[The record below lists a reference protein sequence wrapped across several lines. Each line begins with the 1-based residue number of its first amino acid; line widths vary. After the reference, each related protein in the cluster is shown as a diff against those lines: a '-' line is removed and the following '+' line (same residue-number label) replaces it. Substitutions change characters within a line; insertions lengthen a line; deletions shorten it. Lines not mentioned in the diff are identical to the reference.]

1 MINYIILFS
10 IITVVGGIIY
20 IYNNLI
26 TKKNAVKNAWAQID
40 VQLKRRADLI
50 PNLLASVK
58 GYMEHEKNVLE
69 NVIKARNLALKCD
82 DNDINSRINC
92 ENKLSGSLS
101 SLLAVV
107 ESYPE
112 LKANEN
118 FLQLNE
124 ELSSTENK
132 IAFARQFYNDS
143 IMFYNNALEMFPNN
157 IIASFFDFKQ
167 YDEFKIV
174 DEKDKEVP
182 KVSF

>member
-1 MINYIILFS
+1 MTSYIV
-10 IITVVGGIIY
+10 IIAVIAIIGGIIY
-20 IYNNLI
+20 LYNNLVA
-26 TKKNAVKNAWAQID
+26 KKNAVKNAWSQID

-69 NVIKARNLALKCD
+69 NVVKARNMALRCD
-82 DNDINSRINC
+82 ESDINSRIKY
-92 ENKLSGSLS
+92 ENKLAGSLS

-143 IMFYNNALEMFPNN
+143 IEMFPNN
-157 IIASFFDFKQ
+157 IIASFFDFKR
-167 YDEFKIV
+167 YNEFKIV
-174 DEKDKEVP
+174 DEKDREVP

>member
-1 MINYIILFS
+1 MTGYII
-10 IITVVGGIIY
+10 IIAVIAFIGAIIF
-20 IYNNLI
+20 IYNGLV
-26 TKKNAVKNAWAQID
+26 TKKNAVKNAWSQID

-82 DNDINSRINC
+82 NSDINSRINC

-143 IMFYNNALEMFPNN
+143 IMFYYNELEIFPNN
-157 IIASFFDFKQ
+157 LIASFFDFKR
-167 YDEFKIV
+167 YNEFKIL

>member
-1 MINYIILFS
+1 MTNYIVLIF
-10 IITVVGGIIY
+10 IIVIVAAFIA
-20 IYNNLI
+20 IYNSLVM
-26 TKKNAVKNAWAQID
+26 KKNAVKNAWSQID

-69 NVIKARNLALKCD
+69 NVIKARNMALKCD
-82 DNDINSRINC
+82 DSDINSRINF

-143 IMFYNNALEMFPNN
+143 IMFYNNALEIFPNN
-157 IIASFFDFKQ
+157 IIASFFDFKR
-167 YDEFKIV
+167 YNEFKIL

>member
-1 MINYIILFS
+1 MTNYIVLFS
-10 IITVVGGIIY
+10 IIVIIGGVIY
-20 IYNNLI
+20 IYNSLV

-69 NVIKARNLALKCD
+69 NVIKARNMALRCD
-82 DNDINSRINC
+82 DNDINSRINF

-143 IMFYNNALEMFPNN
+143 IMFYNNALEVFPNN
-157 IIASFFDFKQ
+157 IIASFFDFKR
-167 YDEFKIV
+167 YTEFKIL

>member
-1 MINYIILFS
+1 MTNYIVLFS
-10 IITVVGGIIY
+10 IIVIIGGVIY
-20 IYNNLI
+20 IYNSLV

-69 NVIKARNLALKCD
+69 NVIKARNMALRCD
-82 DNDINSRINC
+82 DNDINSRINF

-143 IMFYNNALEMFPNN
+143 IMFYNNALEVFPNN
-157 IIASFFDFKQ
+157 IIASFFDFKR
-167 YDEFKIV
+167 YNEFKIL

>member
-1 MINYIILFS
+1 MTSYIV
-10 IITVVGGIIY
+10 IIAVIAIIGGIIY
-20 IYNNLI
+20 LYNNLVA
-26 TKKNAVKNAWAQID
+26 KKNAVKNAWSQID

-69 NVIKARNLALKCD
+69 NVVKARNMALRCD
-82 DNDINSRINC
+82 ESDINSRIKC
-92 ENKLSGSLS
+92 ENKLAGSLS

-157 IIASFFDFKQ
+157 IIASFFDFKH

-174 DEKDKEVP
+174 DEKDREVP